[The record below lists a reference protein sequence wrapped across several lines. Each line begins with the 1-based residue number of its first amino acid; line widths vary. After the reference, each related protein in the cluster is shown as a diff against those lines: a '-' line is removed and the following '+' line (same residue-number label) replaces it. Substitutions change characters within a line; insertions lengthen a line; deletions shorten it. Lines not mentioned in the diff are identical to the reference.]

1 MVAFLYLALA
11 IDYPI
16 MMNGNVCVLD
26 GNFNETKA

>member
-1 MVAFLYLALA
+1 MVAFLCLALT

-26 GNFNETKA
+26 ENTKMKE

>member
-1 MVAFLYLALA
+1 MVAFLYLALT

-26 GNFNETKA
+26 EIFKVKE